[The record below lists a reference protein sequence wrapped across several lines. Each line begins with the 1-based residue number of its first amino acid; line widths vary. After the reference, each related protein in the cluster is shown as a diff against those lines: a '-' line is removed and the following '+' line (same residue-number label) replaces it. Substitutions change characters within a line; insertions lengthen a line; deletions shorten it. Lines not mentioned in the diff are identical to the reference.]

1 MAVVPGFGSVISSP
15 ASTDIVM
22 EEGDNLGMGLVFGLF
37 NATINLGFA
46 ITPFRGKFIMDTQ
59 GIHSVF
65 YFAGLIGIA
74 GAFISYCSLKPR

>member
-1 MAVVPGFGSVISSP
+1 MAVVPGFGSVIFSP
-15 ASTDIVM
+15 ASADIVM

-74 GAFISYCSLKPR
+74 CVFISYCSLKPR